1 MIAALAGG
9 AVAAEP
15 KSEDAGLL
23 RGPKVIDAS
32 GPDAGDS
39 MSGSREASNR
49 AGDMPLRAYLGAVR
63 GLNKAAKDN
72 PELALTDDQKE
83 QIKEIAKSHKEK
95 MDAFMEANK
104 DEVEQARGQRGQRDG
119 ENAEEQNRER
129 GDRKA
134 KGERK
139 QLDGK
144 QREGGNDRQ
153 LQRQRSGDEL
163 GEEKRARQGERPSPE
178 QQQRMRE
185 KRAEFMSKA
194 PSDQAA
200 KKQLWAV
207 LTPAQQV
214 VVKENVTKMR
224 QQRQERIDKAMEGQ
238 GKGKGEGK
246 AKSKGERKLKGKPE
260 QEGMIPDQ
268 SPIFEI
274 DQPVTA
280 LEDC

>member
-15 KSEDAGLL
+15 KSEDSGLL
-23 RGPKVIDAS
+23 RGPKVVDAS

-39 MSGSREASNR
+39 MSGSGEASKR
-49 AGDMPLRAYLGAVR
+49 AGDMPLRAYLGAIR

-72 PELALTDDQKE
+72 PELALTDEQKE

-104 DEVEQARGQRGQRDG
+104 DEIEGVRGQRGQRDG
-119 ENAEEQNRER
+119 EQNRER
-129 GDRKA
+129 GEREA

-139 QLDGK
+139 Q
-144 QREGGNDRQ
+144 REGGDDRQ
-153 LQRQRSGDEL
+153 LQRQRPGGEL
-163 GEEKRARQGERPSPE
+163 GEEKRTRQGERPSPE

-207 LTPAQQV
+207 LTPAQQAA
-214 VVKENVTKMR
+214 VKENVSKLR
-224 QQRQERIDKAMEGQ
+224 QQRQERVDKAMEGR
-238 GKGKGEGK
+238 GDSKGESK
-246 AKSKGERKLKGKPE
+246 RKSKGERKLKGKPE
-260 QEGMIPDQ
+260 QEGMIPIQ
-268 SPIFEI
+268 SPIFGI
-274 DQPVTA
+274 DEP
-280 LEDC
+280 LPDPEDC